1 MRLRLGPSIAALF
14 LIAGASLLVIPI
26 EGLSDEAAMGGA
38 LALAAIGLW
47 ATNAI
52 PEHLTALLFFLVA
65 MVAGVATA
73 PVVFSGFASA
83 AFWLLFGG
91 MIVGA
96 AVRDTGLGARVA
108 SAMARRMGVSYL
120 GILAGIM
127 VVAVGLA
134 FVMPSSTG
142 RVVLMMPV
150 ALGLA
155 DVFGFGET
163 SRGRIGIAMT
173 AGLGAFLPGFG
184 VMPANVPN
192 LVMIGAADTLYGLKP
207 VYGDYLLLHFPVLGL
222 LKAITVVAVIR
233 VLFPDQIRADATT
246 AVSPGPLSQDER
258 RLVVILVVALALWA
272 TDFIHGVSPAWVAL
286 GAGIACMLPPFRL
299 IDPSK
304 LTDAVQFRPLL
315 YISGVLSLG
324 AVVATTGIA
333 DHMASGFLRLA
344 GLAPGQDAWN
354 FFAVTAASIGVSLLG
369 TAPTVPAVLTPLAE
383 QLSLAMG
390 LPLATTLMMQVP
402 AYSTVLFPFQ
412 GPPIVVAMQLGK
424 VPIRDGIRATL
435 AVAIVTIV
443 ILLPLDYLW
452 WQVLGR
458 FDG

>member
-1 MRLRLGPSIAALF
+1 MRLRLGPSVAGLFLLAAAAL
-14 LIAGASLLVIPI
+14 LLLPI
-26 EGLSDEAAMGGA
+26 DGLSHEAAMGGA
-38 LALAAIGLW
+38 LALAAIGFW

-52 PEHLTALLFFLVA
+52 PEHLTALLFFLIA

-73 PVVFSGFASA
+73 PVVFSGFASS

-108 SAMARRMGVSYL
+108 GALARRMGVSYL
-120 GILAGIM
+120 GVLTGLM
-127 VVAVGLA
+127 CVALGLA
-134 FVMPSSTG
+134 FVMPSSVG
-142 RVVLMMPV
+142 RVVLLMPV

-155 DVFGFGET
+155 DVFGFGEG

-207 VYGDYLLLHFPVLGL
+207 LYGDYLLLHFPVLGL
-222 LKAITVVAVIR
+222 LKAVTVVAVVR
-233 VLFPDQIRADATT
+233 LLFPDEIRTDART
-246 AVSPGPLSQDER
+246 APSPGELSPAER
-258 RLVVILVVALALWA
+258 RLVMILVAALALWA
-272 TDFIHGVSPAWVAL
+272 TDFIHGISPAWIAL

-299 IDPSK
+299 IDPARF
-304 LTDAVQFRPLL
+304 TDAVQFRPLL

-324 AVVATTGIA
+324 AVVASTGIA

-344 GLAPGQDAWN
+344 ELEPGKDAWN
-354 FFAVTAASIGVSLLG
+354 FFAVVGASIGVSLLG
-369 TAPTVPAVLTPLAE
+369 TAPTVPAVLTPLAD
-383 QLSLAMG
+383 QLSVAMG

-412 GPPIVVAMQLGK
+412 GPPVVVAMQLGK

-435 AVAIVTIV
+435 TVAIITIL

>member
-1 MRLRLGPSIAALF
+1 MTLRPAQIIATAFFAAGAAL
-14 LIAGASLLVIPI
+14 LLLPV
-26 EGLSDEAAMGGA
+26 EGLSREAAMGGA
-38 LALAAIGLW
+38 LALCAIGLW

-65 MVAGVATA
+65 MITGVAAA

-108 SAMARRMGVSYL
+108 GALARRMGVSYL
-120 GILAGIM
+120 GVLAGIM
-127 VVAVGLA
+127 CVALGLA
-134 FVMPSSTG
+134 FVMPSSVG
-142 RVVLMMPV
+142 RVVLLMPV

-155 DVFGFGET
+155 DVFGFEQG
-163 SRGRIGIAMT
+163 SKGRTGIAIT

-184 VMPANVPN
+184 IMPANVPN

-233 VLFPDQIRADATT
+233 LLFPDRIRGDVNTD
-246 AVSPGPLSQDER
+246 VSPGPLSVPER
-258 RLVVILVVALALWA
+258 RLVVILAAALLLWA
-272 TDFIHGVSPAWVAL
+272 TDFVHGVSPAWVAL

-299 IDPSK
+299 IDAAK

-315 YISGVLSLG
+315 YIAGVLSLG

-333 DHMASGFLRLA
+333 DHMASAFLNVA
-344 GLAPGQDAWN
+344 DLAPGQDAWN
-354 FFAVTAASIGVSLLG
+354 FLAVTTASIGVSLLG

-383 QLSLAMG
+383 QLSVAMG

-412 GPPIVVAMQLGK
+412 GPPIVVAMQLGN
-424 VPIRDGIRATL
+424 VRMADGIRATL
-435 AVAIVTIV
+435 VVAIITILV
-443 ILLPLDYLW
+443 LLPLDYLW

>member
-1 MRLRLGPSIAALF
+1 MIAGVFFAAGAAL
-14 LIAGASLLVIPI
+14 LLLPI
-26 EGLSDEAAMGGA
+26 EGLSREAAMGGA
-38 LALAAIGLW
+38 LALCAIGLW

-65 MVAGVATA
+65 MVAGVAAA

-108 SAMARRMGVSYL
+108 GALARRMGVSYL
-120 GILAGIM
+120 GVLSGIM
-127 VVAVGLA
+127 CVALGLA
-134 FVMPSSTG
+134 FVMPSSVG
-142 RVVLMMPV
+142 RVVLLMPV

-155 DVFGFGET
+155 EVFGFEQG
-163 SRGRIGIAMT
+163 SRGRTGIAMT

-184 VMPANVPN
+184 IMPANVPN

-222 LKAITVVAVIR
+222 LKAITVVIVIR
-233 VLFPDQIRADATT
+233 LLFPDRIRQGTTTDAR
-246 AVSPGPLSQDER
+246 PGPMSGPER
-258 RLVVILVVALALWA
+258 RLAVILVVALLLWA

-299 IDPSK
+299 IDAAK

-333 DHMASGFLRLA
+333 DHMASAFLQVA
-344 GLAPGQDAWN
+344 DLAPGRDAWN
-354 FFAVTAASIGVSLLG
+354 FLAVTTASIGVSLLG

-383 QLSLAMG
+383 QLSVAMG

-412 GPPIVVAMQLGK
+412 GPPIVVAMQLGN
-424 VPIRDGIRATL
+424 VRMADGIRATL
-435 AVAIVTIV
+435 VVAIITILV
-443 ILLPLDYLW
+443 LLPLDYLW